1 MSMIVNTAEPDRV
14 RRNTDPRL
22 NARIDDATEHSIR
35 DHLSAGPEAIQRR
48 LDELDREWDIERV
61 LETLAPS
68 LILGSL
74 ALSQLGNRRWMLF
87 SAGVAAFLLQ
97 HAVQGWCPP
106 IPVLRRLGVRTR
118 GEIDRERYA
127 LLEQRAPA
135 AAAGAGAQMAS

>member
-1 MSMIVNTAEPDRV
+1 MSMNFNPTEPDRV
-14 RRNTDPRL
+14 RRNTDPRI
-22 NARIDDATEHSIR
+22 NARIDDATDTSVR

-48 LDELDREWDIERV
+48 LDELDREWDVERV

-74 ALSQLGNRRWMLF
+74 ALSQVGSRRWMLF

-127 LLEQRAPA
+127 LLQQHAPATAPA
-135 AAAGAGAQMAS
+135 AAAQMAS